1 MTAEQRAKDEGF
13 EAYEKVCSS
22 IQEDVTK
29 EELCWIH
36 HIPIINA
43 TGLSYVWNPGSGF
56 PSFTAGPRY
65 SSQARSTR
73 KQGLDFCMIN
83 PLQLSERSNK
93 IDPPCFRVLLAWDE
107 YVHPLT
113 SPLRSEVLARLTTS
127 SKSKVNWRNRF
138 ISQTI

>member
-65 SSQARSTR
+65 
-73 KQGLDFCMIN
+73 
-83 PLQLSERSNK
+83 
-93 IDPPCFRVLLAWDE
+93 
-107 YVHPLT
+107 VHPLT
-113 SPLRSEVLARLTTS
+113 SPLRSEVLTRLTTS